1 MICHRNFATKWHSV
15 FEDKDLKLSKETIT
29 NKTVCGYGVANQ
41 KSFYFIKNDDR
52 EFLSIEDLVNAYNEK
67 FKFEYENPDQEVIY
81 VRVVKKN
88 KIMKYSIELQGKRKE
103 IQEYLGQI
111 EDKEKMSKKMSDII
125 NYKVRLLE
133 IGFSPSEDFRNLNK
147 KKS

>member
-1 MICHRNFATKWHSV
+1 MKRRNQAAIEHNVKYMRWLTDKEAVVMYTVIRCHIQRIKFKFMINQNDINFTMICHRNFATKWHSV

-67 FKFEYENPDQEVIY
+67 FKFEDENPDQEVIY
-81 VRVVKKN
+81 KRIIKKR
-88 KIMKYSIELQGKRKE
+88 S
-103 IQEYLGQI
+103 
-111 EDKEKMSKKMSDII
+111 
-125 NYKVRLLE
+125 
-133 IGFSPSEDFRNLNK
+133 
-147 KKS
+147 

>member
-1 MICHRNFATKWHSV
+1 MAHNVKYKRWFLKENIVLYAVIRCHILRIKFKFMINQNDINFTMICHRNFATKWHSV

-81 VRVVKKN
+81 
-88 KIMKYSIELQGKRKE
+88 KR
-103 IQEYLGQI
+103 I
-111 EDKEKMSKKMSDII
+111 
-125 NYKVRLLE
+125 
-133 IGFSPSEDFRNLNK
+133 
-147 KKS
+147 